1 MKTDIEIAQ
10 EASLAPIEK
19 VAESLSL
26 TMDDLELY
34 GKYKAKLS
42 EETLTRIAGNKDG
55 KLILVTA
62 INPTPAGEG
71 KTTTSIGLGQA
82 FGKLGRTAVL
92 ALREP
97 SLGPCFGI
105 KGGAAGGG
113 YAQVVPM
120 EDLNLHFTGDFHA
133 ITAANNLLAALLD
146 NHIQQGNELGIDP
159 RRIVWKR
166 CEDMNDRV
174 LRNIVVGLGAK
185 ADGMVREDH
194 FVITVA
200 SEIMAI
206 FCLASDM
213 ADLKKRLGEI
223 IVAYSFNGEPVR
235 AKDLKAVG
243 AMAALLKDAMKPNLI
258 QTLEHTPAIV
268 HGGPFANIAHG
279 CNSIRATRA
288 GLKLADYCIT
298 EAGFGADLG
307 AEKFFDIKC
316 RMSGL
321 SPDAVVLVATI
332 RALKY
337 NGGVAKDALG
347 EENLDA
353 LKKGIVNLEKHIENL
368 QKYGVP
374 IVVTLNAFLTDTQA
388 ETDYVKS
395 FCEERGCAFALSQ
408 VWEKGGEGGIALA
421 NEVLRVLET
430 KESEFTPLYADDL
443 SLEEKIETV
452 AKEIYGASG
461 VTYTAA
467 AKAELKNL
475 TALGMANCPVCMAKT
490 QYSLSDDAGKL
501 GRPTNYSITVREVY
515 PSAGAGFVVCVLGNI
530 MTMPGLPKEPA
541 AYKIDVTDDGVITG
555 LF

>member
-10 EASLAPIEK
+10 EAKMLHIREVTEK
-19 VAESLSL
+19 LGIAE
-26 TMDDLELY
+26 DELELY

-42 EETLTRIAGNKDG
+42 DELIERVKDEPDG

-71 KTTTSIGLGQA
+71 KTTISVGLGEA
-82 FGKLGRTAVL
+82 FGQLGKKAVI

-133 ITAANNLLAALLD
+133 ITSANNLLAALLD

-159 RRIVWKR
+159 RQVVWKR
-166 CEDMNDRV
+166 CLDMNDRV
-174 LRNIVVGLGAK
+174 LRNIVVGLGRK
-185 ADGMVREDH
+185 MDGMVREDH

-200 SEIMAI
+200 SEIMAVL
-206 FCLASDM
+206 CLSDDM
-213 ADLKKRLGEI
+213 HDLKRRLGKI
-223 IVAYSFNGEPVR
+223 IVAYTYDGKPVT
-235 AKDLKAVG
+235 ADDIKATG
-243 AMAALLKDAMKPNLI
+243 AMAALLKDALKPNLI

-279 CNSIRATRA
+279 CNSVRATKTA
-288 GLKLADYCIT
+288 LKLADYVIT

-307 AEKFFDIKC
+307 AEKFFDIKS
-316 RMSGL
+316 RMAGL
-321 SPDAVVLVATI
+321 HPDAVVLVATV

-337 NGGVAKDALG
+337 NGGVAKADLG
-347 EENLDA
+347 EENLEA

-374 IVVTLNAFLTDTQA
+374 VVVTLNSFVTDTKA
-388 ETDYVKS
+388 ETDYIEQ
-395 FCEERGCAFALSQ
+395 FCRERDCEFALAK
-408 VWEKGGEGGIALA
+408 VWENGGKGGVELA
-421 NEVLRVLET
+421 EKVLKTLET
-430 KESEFTPLYADDL
+430 KESHFKPLYADDL
-443 SLEEKIETV
+443 SLEEKIETI
-452 AKEIYGASG
+452 AKEIYGADG
-461 VTYTAA
+461 VTYASAA
-467 AKAELKNL
+467 AKELKRI
-475 TALGMANCPVCMAKT
+475 ADMGMSDFPVCMAKT
-490 QYSLSDDAGKL
+490 QYSLSDDQTKL
-501 GRPTNYSITVREVY
+501 GRPSGFTINVREVY
-515 PSAGAGFVVCVLGNI
+515 VSAGAGFVVAITGAI
-530 MTMPGLPKEPA
+530 MTMPGLPKNPA
-541 AYKIDVTDDGVITG
+541 AYGIDVDDNGVITG